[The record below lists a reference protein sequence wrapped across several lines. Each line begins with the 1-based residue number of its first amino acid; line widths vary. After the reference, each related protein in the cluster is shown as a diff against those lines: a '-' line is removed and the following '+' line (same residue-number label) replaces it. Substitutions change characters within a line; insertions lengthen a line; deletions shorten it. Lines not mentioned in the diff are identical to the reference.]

1 MFLLHAPFKPTGDQP
16 QAIAKLT
23 NGLNNSVAHQVLL
36 GVTGSGKTFTIA
48 NVIKNVQKPTLVI
61 THNKT
66 LAAQLYGEF
75 KEFFP
80 NNAVEYFVSYYDYYQ
95 PEAYLPAT
103 DTYIEKETA
112 INEEIDRLRHS
123 ATKSLMTRRDTIVVA
138 SVSCIYGLGL
148 PEEYFKNVFYLK
160 QGLPIS
166 RTEVLHRLIAMMY
179 ERNDQDL
186 YRGKFR
192 VKGDTLEIV
201 PIDQNNIIRLEFF
214 GDELEKIYELEQTS
228 FKKISELNDV
238 AIYPAKHYLTKDEKL
253 ETALKNI
260 EEEMLEQ
267 VKFFEAQ
274 KDLVAAHR
282 IKQRTLY
289 DLEMIREIG
298 YCNGIENYSRHLEL
312 RAAGAPPAT
321 LIDYFPKDFL
331 LVLDESHVS
340 VPQIGGMYEGD
351 KARKERLIEYGFR
364 LPSAKDNRP
373 LRFEEFIKK
382 IKQTI
387 YLSATPREYE
397 TGLAG
402 PNAIIEQ
409 LLRPTGLL
417 DPQIVIKPVAGQV
430 DNLIAEAR
438 QVIARQE
445 RVFVTTLTK
454 RMAEELSDYL
464 KKLDFKVSY
473 LHSEIDVLERVQI
486 LHDLRAGKYDI
497 LVGINLLR
505 EGLDIP
511 EVSLVAILDADKEGF
526 LRSERSLIQTIGRAA
541 RNVNGRVILYAD
553 NITGSIRKAVS
564 ETTRRRKIQH
574 DYNKK
579 QGITPQTIKK
589 ELSAKSLARIKVELA
604 EDFEPQKLAKLKKDP
619 LALLKHVD
627 FLRKEMQK
635 AAAELEFEKAAI
647 LRDEIEQLTA
657 E

>member
-1 MFLLHAPFKPTGDQP
+1 MFSLKAPFKPTGDQP
-16 QAIAKLT
+16 QAITKLT
-23 NGLNNSVAHQVLL
+23 AGLKDNAAHQVLL
-36 GVTGSGKTFTIA
+36 GVTGSGKTFTVA
-48 NVIKNVQKPTLVI
+48 NVIQNVQRPTLVI

-66 LAAQLYGEF
+66 LAAQLYSEF

-80 NNAVEYFVSYYDYYQ
+80 DNAVEYFVSYYDYYQ

-103 DTYIEKETA
+103 DTYIEKETS

-160 QGLPIS
+160 QGQVIS
-166 RTEVLHRLIAMMY
+166 RSEVLHRLIAMMY

-214 GDELEKIYELEQTS
+214 GDEIEKIYELEQTS
-228 FKKISELNDV
+228 FKKISELADL

-253 ETALKNI
+253 ELSLRNI
-260 EEEMLEQ
+260 EDEMEKQ
-267 VKFFEAQ
+267 VKYFEE
-274 KDLVAAHR
+274 KNDLIAAHR

-312 RAAGAPPAT
+312 RTAGEPPAT
-321 LIDYFPKDFL
+321 LLDYFPNDFL
-331 LVLDESHVS
+331 LVLDESHVT

-351 KARKERLIEYGFR
+351 RARKERLIEYGFR

-382 IKQTI
+382 IPQTI
-387 YLSATPREYE
+387 YVSATPKDYE
-397 TGLAG
+397 LALASKSG
-402 PNAIIEQ
+402 VIEQ
-409 LLRPTGLL
+409 LIRPTGLL
-417 DPQIVIKPVAGQV
+417 DPEVVIKPVNGQV
-430 DNLIAEAR
+430 DDLIAEVR
-438 QVIARQE
+438 QVIARGE

-464 KKLDFKVSY
+464 KKLDLKVSY
-473 LHSEIDVLERVQI
+473 LHSEIDALERVQI

-553 NITGSIRKAVS
+553 NMTGSIEKAVS
-564 ETTRRRKIQH
+564 ETNRRRKIQSA
-574 DYNKK
+574 YNKEH
-579 QGITPQTIKK
+579 GITPQSIKK
-589 ELSAKSLARIKVELA
+589 ELSVQSLARIKGEL
-604 EDFEPQKLAKLKKDP
+604 EKEFKPQKLEKLKKDP
-619 LALLKHVD
+619 VALLKHID
-627 FLRKEMQK
+627 FLRKEMHK
-635 AAAELEFEKAAI
+635 AAEELEFEKAAV
-647 LRDEIEQLTA
+647 LRDEIERLS